1 MVKGIYETSRSLQA
15 KMQKMNIVANNIAN
29 INTPGYKSELPFSE
43 IIYKEGKSV
52 IKQLT
57 DYQQGQL
64 LQTQNPLDVAISGKG
79 FFSVKTD
86 NGDIE
91 LTRAGNFK
99 LSDDGYLVTEDGARV
114 QGDRGDINLNDFML
128 DQNQTVTISKKGEIK
143 VGDNIVTNLKI
154 VQPVDPDS
162 LMRVDSQNF
171 NSTEGYKPV
180 SDSEFAVKQ
189 GYIEGSN
196 SNPITEM
203 QQMIQISSEYQ
214 SAHKVMNFL
223 DTSLGEANAIGKV

>member
-1 MVKGIYETSRSLQA
+1 
-15 KMQKMNIVANNIAN
+15 
-29 INTPGYKSELPFSE
+29 
-43 IIYKEGKSV
+43 
-52 IKQLT
+52 
-57 DYQQGQL
+57 
-64 LQTQNPLDVAISGKG
+64 
-79 FFSVKTD
+79 
-86 NGDIE
+86 
-91 LTRAGNFK
+91 
-99 LSDDGYLVTEDGARV
+99 
-114 QGDRGDINLNDFML
+114 ML
-128 DQNQTVTISKKGEIK
+128 
-143 VGDNIVTNLKI
+143 
-154 VQPVDPDS
+154 DPDS

>member
-29 INTPGYKSELPFSE
+29 INTAGYKSELPFSE
-43 IIYKEGKSV
+43 VIYKEGKSV

-86 NGDIE
+86 SGIQ

-128 DQNQTVTISKKGEIK
+128 DQNQTFTISKTGEIK

-171 NSTEGYKPV
+171 SSAEGYKPV
-180 SDSEFAVKQ
+180 SDSEYTVKQ

-223 DTSLGEANAIGKV
+223 DTSLGQANEIGKV